1 MLQKKKLKKTVYQ
14 EKLKG
19 NQRHIPAMKYLLGDV
34 YEISDE
40 EDKDVETEV
49 ARYMAEPQKRD
60 DPLMEN
66 EWPLFSSSTKAS
78 KEIFM

>member
-14 EKLKG
+14 VVTKG
-19 NQRHIPAMKYLLGDV
+19 IRGTFRSAMKYLLGDV

-60 DPLMEN
+60 DPLNGGKWM
-66 EWPLFSSSTKAS
+66 AI
-78 KEIFM
+78 IFLIYKS